1 MYIATAREMQN
12 IDSRARDEYGIP
24 TLLLMENAA
33 LGIIHIVEDVIGA
46 VRNKRITIVSGKG
59 NNGGDGIAAARQL
72 HNRGARVQVYLLSE
86 PAALK
91 GDAATNLGIA
101 LKMGIDIQSKGMYD
115 MQGLRI
121 VLNHS
126 NVIIDAIF
134 GTGLSAHVKGE
145 EKEIIELINSCNQP
159 RVSVDIPSGI
169 NSDTGEVMGAAIK
182 ADTTV
187 TFGIP
192 KRGHILYPGC
202 EFTGKLHIADISI
215 PEAAVKKESIYLHL
229 LTEDDM
235 RGLISPRPADSHKG
249 SFGHVLVIAGSIGK
263 SGAGAMT
270 SLAGL
275 RTGAGLL
282 TLATPESVQHIVA
295 EKLTEVMTCPLAETG
310 EKTIAS
316 SAAEKILGL
325 SEDKEVI
332 AIGPGLTTHK
342 DTAALVRRLIKDTEV
357 PIIIDADALNA
368 LSDHTEILKE
378 RRYPAILTP
387 HPGEMG
393 RLTGK
398 STAEVQKDRIGVSR
412 GFATE
417 YGVYLILKGAHTVIA
432 EPSGEVYLSPTG
444 NPGMATAG
452 TGDALTGILAGLIS
466 QGIDVASAARLG
478 VYLHGLAGDI
488 AAEEVGMIGML
499 AGDLINRIP
508 AAIRKLN
515 RESL

>member
-1 MYIATAREMQN
+1 
-12 IDSRARDEYGIP
+12 
-24 TLLLMENAA
+24 
-33 LGIIHIVEDVIGA
+33 
-46 VRNKRITIVSGKG
+46 
-59 NNGGDGIAAARQL
+59 
-72 HNRGARVQVYLLSE
+72 
-86 PAALK
+86 
-91 GDAATNLGIA
+91 
-101 LKMGIDIQSKGMYD
+101 MG
-115 MQGLRI
+115 
-121 VLNHS
+121 
-126 NVIIDAIF
+126 
-134 GTGLSAHVKGE
+134 T
-145 EKEIIELINSCNQP
+145 
-159 RVSVDIPSGI
+159 
-169 NSDTGEVMGAAIK
+169 AIK

-187 TFGIP
+187 TFAIP
-192 KRGHILYPGC
+192 KRGHLLYPGC

-215 PEAAVKKESIYLHL
+215 PEAALKRESIYLHL

-249 SFGHVLVIAGSIGK
+249 SFGHILVISGSIGK
-263 SGAGAMT
+263 SGAAAMT

-275 RTGAGLL
+275 RTGAGLV
-282 TLATPESVQHIVA
+282 TLATPESVQPIVA
-295 EKLTEVMTCPLAETG
+295 ERLTEVMTCPLAETG

-316 SAAEKILGL
+316 SAVEKILKF

-342 DTAALVRRLIKDTEV
+342 DTATLVRRLIKDIEA

-368 LSDHTEILKE
+368 LSDHPEILRE
-378 RRYPAILTP
+378 RRSPAILTP

-398 STAEVQKDRIGVSR
+398 STAEVQKDRIGISR
-412 GFATE
+412 DFATE

-466 QGIDVASAARLG
+466 QGVDISSAVRLG

-515 RESL
+515 RKFDIKRSL